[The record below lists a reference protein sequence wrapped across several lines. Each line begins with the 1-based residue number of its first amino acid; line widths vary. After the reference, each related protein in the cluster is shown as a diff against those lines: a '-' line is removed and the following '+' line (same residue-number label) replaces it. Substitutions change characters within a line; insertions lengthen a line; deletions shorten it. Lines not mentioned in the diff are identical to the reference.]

1 MLKKLVKY
9 LKENH
14 IKILIKIF
22 KILFGFTLWLCGLE
36 WLGNSISWCIRVFK
50 SFRNM
55 IKNISNSNKENNDK
69 R

>member
-14 IKILIKIF
+14 IKILIRIF
-22 KILFGFTLWLCGLE
+22 KILIGLTLWLCDLV

-50 SFRNM
+50 FFRNV

-69 R
+69 